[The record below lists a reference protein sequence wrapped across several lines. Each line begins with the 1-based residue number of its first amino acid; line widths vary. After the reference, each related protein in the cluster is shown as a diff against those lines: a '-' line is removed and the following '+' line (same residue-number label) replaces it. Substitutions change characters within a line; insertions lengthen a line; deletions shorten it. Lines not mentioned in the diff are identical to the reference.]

1 MKCRKCTS
9 DEELIWN
16 TPYKKGDLPVREI
29 DGKPH
34 NCLNN
39 KVEEISSS
47 NRLSKFV
54 GSNEKQYYP
63 DGVTEKLKF
72 SDPERCF
79 FFGSHRENKCFRRRL
94 SGDIYCYD
102 HGITQRASAGGVKE
116 KFIKKEKT
124 DQEVLGEQDE
134 NTDSQ

>member
-9 DEELIWN
+9 EEELTWN
-16 TPYKKGDLPVREI
+16 TPYKKGDLPVREL

-39 KVEEISSS
+39 KVDEISSS
-47 NRLSKFV
+47 GLSKFV
-54 GSNEKQYYP
+54 GSNHKEYYP

-79 FFGSHRENKCFRRRL
+79 FFGSHRENKCFRRRQ
-94 SGDIYCYD
+94 SDDIYCVT
-102 HGITQRASAGGVKE
+102 HGITQRASSGGVKE

-124 DQEVLGEQDE
+124 DQESLGVEDE
-134 NTDSQ
+134 DKTN